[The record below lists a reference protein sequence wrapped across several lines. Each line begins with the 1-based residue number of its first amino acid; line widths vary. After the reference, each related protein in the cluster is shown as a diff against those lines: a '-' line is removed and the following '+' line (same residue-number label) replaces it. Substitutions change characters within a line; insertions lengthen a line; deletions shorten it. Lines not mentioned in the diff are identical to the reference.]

1 MPGRNSVLPYILSAL
16 SGLGLWALT
25 AVATGK
31 HEPWDASSY
40 WTVSY
45 PLAIIGSAIL
55 GFFFPQKPWRWA
67 VSLMLMQLVV
77 IATGSD
83 LSLLPL
89 GLVMLAVLSV
99 PPALAGVLAAAL
111 RGYSTR

>member
-1 MPGRNSVLPYILSAL
+1 MPYILSAL

-25 AVATGK
+25 AAATGK

-67 VSLMLMQLVV
+67 VSLMLMQLVAM

-99 PPALAGVLAAAL
+99 PPALAGVLAGKL
-111 RGYSTR
+111 RE

>member
-25 AVATGK
+25 AAATGK
-31 HEPWDASSY
+31 YEPWDASSY

-45 PLAIIGSAIL
+45 PLAIIGSAIV

-77 IATGSD
+77 MIATGSD

-99 PPALAGVLAAAL
+99 PPALAGVLAGKL
-111 RGYSTR
+111 RE

>member
-25 AVATGK
+25 AAATGK

-77 IATGSD
+77 MIATGSG

-99 PPALAGVLAAAL
+99 PPALAGVLAGKL
-111 RGYSTR
+111 RE

>member
-1 MPGRNSVLPYILSAL
+1 MPGRNSFLPCILSAL

-25 AVATGK
+25 AAATGK

-40 WTVSY
+40 WIVSY

-67 VSLMLMQLVV
+67 ASLMLMQLVV
-77 IATGSD
+77 MIATGSD

-99 PPALAGVLAAAL
+99 PPALAGMLAAKL
-111 RGYSTR
+111 RG

>member
-1 MPGRNSVLPYILSAL
+1 MGVNRSRDRQTRTLGCQQLLDRVLSPGHY
-16 SGLGLWALT
+16 
-25 AVATGK
+25 
-31 HEPWDASSY
+31 
-40 WTVSY
+40 
-45 PLAIIGSAIL
+45 IGSAIL

-77 IATGSD
+77 MIATGSD

-99 PPALAGVLAAAL
+99 PPALAGVLAGKL
-111 RGYSTR
+111 RE